1 MFRLGLKRALEREP
15 NLEITWDV
23 GSLTAL
29 LVAMTEQPVDVILVD
44 IYMGEGRTAIGAIR
58 ELTQKWPE
66 LKVAAMS
73 GSLDSKLP
81 KAIQDAGA
89 DVFLGKASSASEMVV
104 AIQRLVAGA
113 RDGSDL
119 SSRPRRITRG
129 KSRVDSLSQ
138 RELQVLEHLGMGR
151 TNREIAERLGIS
163 VGTVNKHV
171 SRVLTVLHVRNRT
184 QAAAIA
190 RSDSA

>member
-23 GSLTAL
+23 GSLSAL
-29 LVAMTEQPVDVILVD
+29 LAAMTEQPVDVILVD

-73 GSLDSKLP
+73 GSLDDKLP

-89 DVFLGKASSASEMVV
+89 DVFLRKASSASEMVI

-129 KSRVDSLSQ
+129 RSPVDSLSQ
-138 RELQVLEHLGMGR
+138 RERQVLEHLGMGR

-171 SRVLTVLHVRNRT
+171 SRVLNVLHVRNRT